1 MPAAQSR
8 RIVNG
13 LPFVE
18 ALARRMAST
27 MPHSIDVGDL
37 VQDGVIGLIDAAHR
51 FDEARGIKFET
62 FAERRIRG
70 AMIDALRRD
79 AWPRGVRRV
88 RRELEAA
95 RETLRRDWGHE
106 PSLSDLGAKVGTDEK
121 RLGRT
126 IVRIHTIESTSPLA
140 TSETVDEACLPT
152 ALVPSE
158 PEAPD
163 AAYERC
169 EMQDKVRAA
178 IGSLPPREQ
187 KVITLYYYGDVTMKQ
202 IGAEIGVNESR
213 VSQLHARA
221 IKRLRVV
228 LADMAPAEAMSALKS
243 AVLAFHQ
250 KPVMAKARAA
260 SGRSVSQARGGCGEG
275 PCVVSTSRPYEPRN
289 TLPRRFTPSTP
300 MCCGGGAI
308 SRRPLTG
315 TGRSIVD
322 GLSLFSVRM
331 SRAFGADI
339 AESDGL
345 RARGS
350 RCPWRNRRVFRLR
363 SVHIF
368 RSEHD
373 AARRVGVQ
381 RGQFAKNWDAAIFG
395 IFKSTHNQIVR
406 LGGDAAE
413 RLFSPA
419 RSTTNPA
426 SIRASVTAA
435 ASAGSSSTTRTV
447 DPASESKSN
456 FCAASEGRCSGVPLT
471 GSST

>member
-1 MPAAQSR
+1 MRAQSLTAAQSR
-8 RIVNG
+8 RIVAG

-51 FDEARGIKFET
+51 FDESRGIKFET

-95 RETLRRDWGHE
+95 RETLRRELGHE
-106 PSLSDLGAKVGTDEK
+106 PSLSDLAAKVGTDEK

-140 TSETVDEACLPT
+140 TSETIDEACLPT

-163 AAYERC
+163 AAFERS

-178 IGSLPPREQ
+178 IESLPLREQ

-221 IKRLRVV
+221 VKRLRVA
-228 LADMAPAEAMSALKS
+228 LADMAPAEAMAALKT

-250 KPVMAKARAA
+250 KPVMAKAQLPARPAA
-260 SGRSVSQARGGCGEG
+260 VRQAPAPVAAKAPAVIVNIKPSRGK
-275 PCVVSTSRPYEPRN
+275 RP
-289 TLPRRFTPSTP
+289 F
-300 MCCGGGAI
+300 
-308 SRRPLTG
+308 
-315 TGRSIVD
+315 V
-322 GLSLFSVRM
+322 
-331 SRAFGADI
+331 
-339 AESDGL
+339 
-345 RARGS
+345 
-350 RCPWRNRRVFRLR
+350 
-363 SVHIF
+363 
-368 RSEHD
+368 
-373 AARRVGVQ
+373 AARIVPSSRVAV
-381 RGQFAKNWDAAIFG
+381 
-395 IFKSTHNQIVR
+395 
-406 LGGDAAE
+406 
-413 RLFSPA
+413 
-419 RSTTNPA
+419 
-426 SIRASVTAA
+426 AA
-435 ASAGSSSTTRTV
+435 AVR
-447 DPASESKSN
+447 
-456 FCAASEGRCSGVPLT
+456 
-471 GSST
+471 